1 MLNRFF
7 FLAAES
13 IKNPKKFFYVLYKKL
28 FSIPTLEFLRNLKY
42 KKIKFIYLK
51 FWYFFSKKNK
61 NFKRICFEENEFK
74 NIYRFTFDRGNFL
87 NKKIIDSLS
96 YNGIVVVENILSE
109 KNLKIFKSL
118 VDEIKNG
125 QNEIINSPN
134 IKKIQKN
141 ISEDKKRERIA
152 CDFQDKNF
160 EELDYICEK
169 VSELFY
175 GRKLIPTKSLYI
187 DKCFDVPEAK
197 IRGDN
202 YLHIDRFLP
211 NLKIL
216 FSPYSITNDDAP
228 FVYSLNSHKINTNYI
243 NFLLNTK
250 NFDETDSNAE
260 NFKKNKLTVTV
271 KENSAIIAVTNGF
284 HGRTSFKKNSERI
297 ILFHQ
302 FNKAFGKLS
311 YLNFFRYNNNK
322 L

>member
-1 MLNRFF
+1 MS
-7 FLAAES
+7 E
-13 IKNPKKFFYVLYKKL
+13 
-28 FSIPTLEFLRNLKY
+28 
-42 KKIKFIYLK
+42 
-51 FWYFFSKKNK
+51 
-61 NFKRICFEENEFK
+61 
-74 NIYRFTFDRGNFL
+74 
-87 NKKIIDSLS
+87 KIINSLS
-96 YNGIVVVENILSE
+96 YNGIVVIENILSE
-109 KNLKIFKSL
+109 KNLKMFRSIIE
-118 VDEIKNG
+118 EIKNG

-134 IKKIQKN
+134 QKKIQKK

-152 CDFQDKNF
+152 CDFQDINF

-175 GRKLIPTKSLYI
+175 GKKLIPTKSLYI

-202 YLHIDRFLP
+202 FLHIDRFLP

-228 FVYSLNSHKINTNYI
+228 FTYSLNSHKINTNYV

-250 NFDETDSNAE
+250 NFDETDAYTE
-260 NFKKNKLTVTV
+260 NFKKNKLKVTV

-284 HGRTSFKKNSERI
+284 HGRTSFKKNSERV

>member
-1 MLNRFF
+1 M
-7 FLAAES
+7 
-13 IKNPKKFFYVLYKKL
+13 
-28 FSIPTLEFLRNLKY
+28 
-42 KKIKFIYLK
+42 
-51 FWYFFSKKNK
+51 SKE
-61 NFKRICFEENEFK
+61 IS
-74 NIYRFTFDRGNFL
+74 
-87 NKKIIDSLS
+87 DSLS
-96 YNGIVVVENILSE
+96 YNGIVVIENVLGTESLKTLRSIIDQLNYNFDKSIN
-109 KNLKIFKSL
+109 NLNQKKVQKKL
-118 VDEIKNG
+118 VKT
-125 QNEIINSPN
+125 
-134 IKKIQKN
+134 
-141 ISEDKKRERIA
+141 KRERIV
-152 CDFQDKNF
+152 CDFQDINI

-175 GRKLIPTKSLYI
+175 GKKLIPTKSLYI

-202 YLHIDRFLP
+202 FLHIDRFLP

-228 FVYSLNSHKINTNYI
+228 FTYSLNSHKINTNYV

-250 NFDETDSNAE
+250 NFDETDAYTE
-260 NFKKNKLTVTV
+260 NFKKNKLKVTV

-284 HGRTSFKKNSERI
+284 HGRTSFKKNSERV

>member
-1 MLNRFF
+1 MLNRFI
-7 FLAAES
+7 FLATES
-13 IKNPKKFFYVLYKKL
+13 IKNPKKFFYVLYKRL

-42 KKIKFIYLK
+42 KKVKHFYLN
-51 FWYFFSKKNK
+51 FWYYFSKKNK
-61 NFKRICFEENEFK
+61 NFKKICFDEDELK
-74 NIYRFTFDRGNFL
+74 NKYRFTFNKDNFL
-87 NKKIIDSLS
+87 SKEISDSLS
-96 YNGIVVVENILSE
+96 YNGIVVIENVLGTESLKTLRSIIDQLNYNFDKSIN
-109 KNLKIFKSL
+109 NL
-118 VDEIKNG
+118 N
-125 QNEIINSPN
+125 Q
-134 IKKIQKN
+134 KKVQKK
-141 ISEDKKRERIA
+141 ISEDKKRERIV
-152 CDFQDKNF
+152 CDFQDINI

-175 GRKLIPTKSLYI
+175 GKKLIPTKSLYI

-202 YLHIDRFLP
+202 FLHIDRFLP

-228 FVYSLNSHKINTNYI
+228 FTYSLNSHKINTNYV

-250 NFDETDSNAE
+250 NFDETDAYTE
-260 NFKKNKLTVTV
+260 NFKKNKLKVTV

-284 HGRTSFKKNSERI
+284 HGRTSFKKNSERV

>member
-175 GRKLIPTKSLYI
+175 GRKLIP
-187 DKCFDVPEAK
+187 
-197 IRGDN
+197 
-202 YLHIDRFLP
+202 
-211 NLKIL
+211 
-216 FSPYSITNDDAP
+216 
-228 FVYSLNSHKINTNYI
+228 
-243 NFLLNTK
+243 
-250 NFDETDSNAE
+250 
-260 NFKKNKLTVTV
+260 NKF
-271 KENSAIIAVTNGF
+271 I
-284 HGRTSFKKNSERI
+284 
-297 ILFHQ
+297 
-302 FNKAFGKLS
+302 
-311 YLNFFRYNNNK
+311 
-322 L
+322 